1 MEHVAAISHL
11 PPTIY
16 HDQAPSTTYHLPG
29 SVMKILDALLPEFD
43 HEMATT
49 RRVLERVPEAQFAWK
64 PHDKSMSLSE
74 LAGHLSHIPYWCT
87 ATLQDTSLD
96 LATYP
101 RHPPPS
107 TRADLLQGFD
117 DRVAAARAKLV
128 TAADPE
134 FLVPWT
140 LKHGDQEFFTMPR
153 ISVLRTFVMNHMVH
167 HRGQLTV
174 YLRLNNV
181 PVPAI
186 YGPTADEPQG
196 G

>member
-1 MEHVAAISHL
+1 MA
-11 PPTIY
+11 
-16 HDQAPSTTYHLPG
+16 
-29 SVMKILDALLPEFD
+29 ILDALLPEFD

-49 RRVLERVPEAQFAWK
+49 RRVLERAPDAQFGWK
-64 PHDKSMSLSE
+64 PHDKSMSLGE
-74 LAGHLSHIPYWCT
+74 LAGHLANLPYWCT

-96 LATYP
+96 LATYQ
-101 RHPPPS
+101 RNAPPS
-107 TRADLLQGFD
+107 SNADLLKGFD
-117 DRVAAARAKLV
+117 DRVTAARAKLA
-128 TAADPE
+128 TTTDPE

-181 PVPAI
+181 PVPPI